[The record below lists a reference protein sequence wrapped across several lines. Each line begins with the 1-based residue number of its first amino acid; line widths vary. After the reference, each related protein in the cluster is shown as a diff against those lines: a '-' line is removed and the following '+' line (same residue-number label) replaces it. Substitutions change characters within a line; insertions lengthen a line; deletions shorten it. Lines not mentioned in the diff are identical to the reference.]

1 MAQHRPALPEATAP
15 SGDVHLREHLVARE
29 HLLQGHFLQVRRDTV
44 RLPDASHA
52 TREYVVHPGAVMIVP
67 LLRDADGTQRVV
79 MERQYRHPLG
89 QVILE
94 FPAGK
99 RDGGEDLLLC
109 AQRELREETG
119 YSARQWAHAGVMH
132 PLVAYSDEF
141 IDIWFARD
149 LVAGERQLDPGEF
162 LDVTALTMPELL
174 QCCCDGRIT
183 DGKTLAGALWL
194 QNITS
199 GAWSLDWQR
208 GMPSPGAG

>member
-1 MAQHRPALPEATAP
+1 MAQHRPANPQAAEPA
-15 SGDVHLREHLVARE
+15 GDAHLREHLVARE
-29 HLLQGHFLQVRRDTV
+29 QLLKGDFLQVRRDTV
-44 RLPDASHA
+44 RLPDASQA
-52 TREYVVHPGAVMIVP
+52 TREYVVHPGAVMVVP
-67 LLRDADGTQRVV
+67 LLRGADDTEQVV

-149 LVAGERQLDPGEF
+149 LVAGERHLDPGEF
-162 LDVTALTMPELL
+162 LDVTALTLPELL
-174 QCCCDGRIT
+174 RCCRDGRVT

-194 QNITS
+194 QNVTS
-199 GAWSLDWQR
+199 GAWTLDWQSGTPPDAAR
-208 GMPSPGAG
+208 